1 MAARYRSTAFRARDI
16 DRALT
21 ASALDTAY
29 ADGQLSFGEHR
40 LRSERARNAV
50 TLDELHRLVSDLQLD
65 VDLPEPVARRSA
77 PKPRV
82 FLALGSV
89 VIIAAGLALFFA
101 TRDSD
106 EEPVVAQQ
114 ETTVSPTP
122 QLSMPLPADVT
133 PIIAQPFVFD
143 TAAGLDDFRTRY
155 IERFGTTEVL
165 ELSIQVDDDNRADVY
180 RVSADGRRERV
191 FVAGGFEVY
200 RTTDLL
206 DPSEI
211 PFDWALVDSAVVAGL
226 IAGTPAAVGVPG
238 AVADWVTI
246 DTDDGV
252 PQIAVTAYD
261 ADRRGGR
268 IVADLAGNI
277 VRVSAYS
284 G

>member
-1 MAARYRSTAFRARDI
+1 
-16 DRALT
+16 
-21 ASALDTAY
+21 
-29 ADGQLSFGEHR
+29 
-40 LRSERARNAV
+40 
-50 TLDELHRLVSDLQLD
+50 
-65 VDLPEPVARRSA
+65 
-77 PKPRV
+77 
-82 FLALGSV
+82 
-89 VIIAAGLALFFA
+89 GL
-101 TRDSD
+101 
-106 EEPVVAQQ
+106 E
-114 ETTVSPTP
+114 
-122 QLSMPLPADVT
+122 
-133 PIIAQPFVFD
+133 
-143 TAAGLDDFRTRY
+143 DFRNRY

-211 PFDWALVDSAVVAGL
+211 PFDWTLVDSGVVAGL
-226 IAGTPAAVGVPG
+226 IAGAPAAVGVPD

-277 VRVSAYS
+277 VRVSPYS